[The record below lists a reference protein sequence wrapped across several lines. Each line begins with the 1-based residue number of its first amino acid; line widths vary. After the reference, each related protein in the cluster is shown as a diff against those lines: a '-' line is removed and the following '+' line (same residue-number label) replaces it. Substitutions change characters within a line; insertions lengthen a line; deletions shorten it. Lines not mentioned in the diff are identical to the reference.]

1 MKVRVASAGT
11 GKTTSLVLRYLEL
24 IGCGTPLRR
33 VAGVTFTRAAADE
46 LRQRVGGGLR
56 ELLEKGEYLDYAL
69 HERSRPAFE
78 EARLELDGAT
88 LTTIHGFMSHAL
100 RLVAPTMGLDPDF
113 GGLGEWEARATFEEE
128 WRSLRYLASSAEHG
142 LHAACAL
149 LGSEADD
156 LLLTLFGARSLTE
169 RFSPGDHPTH
179 QALQTLFE
187 AVYKRYEIRLG
198 ASLLPPSEIE
208 RRALKLVRNP
218 KALERL
224 ALRYHTVLVDE
235 FQDVNPL
242 QGEFFERLEGGGLNI
257 EVVGDPKQ
265 SIYGFRNADVG
276 VFRRALEGAL
286 ASDSVLPPLDQT
298 RRHARVITRFL
309 NHMTG
314 TFAAGGLGFGP
325 LEAPEV
331 STVGTQTDVQGRVEL
346 HWMVG
351 DAPVGDLRAAE
362 AAVLSSRLKALHER
376 GHAYGEMAVLA
387 RSYAGLNVIET
398 ALLTAGLPYVLVQ
411 GRGYFERLEV
421 RDLYHALH
429 VGIDASGLSLAAW
442 LRSPF
447 AGLDLADVDRLLL
460 SENPVERLEA
470 DFPEVFGRLE
480 RIRQQVRGTPLDALK
495 FLVRAPFVGGKRYV
509 DFLDA
514 RARENVD
521 ALLFTVAQGPPGEIE
536 ILLDRLE
543 LLSRQA
549 DAGDVPQSGEG
560 ISLLTVHRAKGL
572 EWPVVAVFDMGRG
585 SRAQTQTIYVK
596 HDGAIHCQESGGFE
610 EARKLVKAREEGE
623 SYRLLYVAASRARDV
638 LVMTGSVKGNKAD
651 GWADALCAMNLGP
664 DTKSYTR
671 PDFVLQ
677 THSHHPTR
685 FAPPPVKLEPTPIAP
700 APYIDRHFPRHTHPP
715 VTSPSALKSSLN
727 SDIHPVSHAGFGTLE
742 AHEPLPFSDPDEG
755 ERLPGRATTVG
766 TLVHYAISQNW
777 SARNAQH
784 VENLRAQEVMFPF
797 LPGEQESILDEVRTL
812 LGSYESLLG
821 EALPALEDRTEDHA
835 ELPMALPQDA
845 TVWQGVIDRLY
856 CAGGVWVLEDYK
868 TDYVIAPERYYFQLA
883 VYLKAVQEVRG
894 VTPRVR
900 LVYLREGEVLELT
913 HETLLEAFAGARAQL
928 SKSNGRA

>member
-1 MKVRVASAGT
+1 MRVRVASAGT

-24 IGCGTPLRR
+24 IEGGTPLRR

-56 ELLEKGEYLDYAL
+56 DLLHAGTYLSHPL
-69 HERSRPAFE
+69 HGPSRPAFE

-88 LTTIHGFMSHAL
+88 LTTIHGFMTQAL

-113 GGLGEWEARATFEEE
+113 GGLSEWEARAMFEEE
-128 WRSLRYLASSAEHG
+128 WRSLRYLASNPQHG
-142 LHAACAL
+142 LHAPCAL
-149 LGSEADD
+149 LGDEADE
-156 LLLTLFGARSLTE
+156 LLLTLFGGRSLTE
-169 RFSPGDHPTH
+169 QFAPDEHPTH
-179 QALQTLFE
+179 RALQTLFE

-198 ASLLPPSEIE
+198 ATLLPPGEIE
-208 RRALKLVRNP
+208 RRALKLVRTRR
-218 KALERL
+218 ALERL
-224 ALRYHTVLVDE
+224 AARYHTVLVDE

-242 QGEFFERLEGGGLNI
+242 QGEFFERLEAGGLQV

-276 VFRRALEGAL
+276 VFRRALERAVESG
-286 ASDSVLPPLDQT
+286 SVLPPLAET
-298 RRHARVITRFL
+298 RRHALVITRFL

-331 STVGTQTDVQGRVEL
+331 SVVGRQAEVGGRVEL
-346 HWMVG
+346 HWVVG
-351 DAPVGDLRAAE
+351 EAALGDLRVAE
-362 AAVLSSRLKALHER
+362 ATVLAERLQALFRR
-376 GHAYGEMAVLA
+376 GHAYSDMAVLA
-387 RSYAGLNVIET
+387 RSYAGLGVVEA
-398 ALLTAGLPYVLVQ
+398 ALREAGLPYVLVQ

-429 VGIDASGLSLAAW
+429 VGIEASGLSLAAW

-447 AGLDLADVDRLLL
+447 AGLGLADVDRLLL
-460 SENPVERLEA
+460 AENPLERLEA
-470 DFPEVFGRLE
+470 DFPDILNRLE
-480 RIRQQVRGTPLDALK
+480 RIRQSVRGTPLDALK
-495 FLVRAPFVGGKRYV
+495 FLVRDPFIGGKRYV
-509 DFLDA
+509 DFLET

-521 ALLFTVAQGPPGEIE
+521 ALLFTVAQQPPGEIE

-560 ISLLTVHRAKGL
+560 VALTTVHRAKGL
-572 EWPVVAVFDMGRG
+572 EWPVVAVFDLGRQ
-585 SRAQTQTIYVK
+585 SRPQSQALYIHPET
-596 HDGAIHCQESGGFE
+596 GAMCCRESAGFE
-610 EARKLVKAREEGE
+610 EARKLIKMREEGE

-638 LVMTGSVKGNKAD
+638 LVMTGSVKGGKAD
-651 GWADALCAMNLGP
+651 GWAEALCAMNLGP
-664 DTKSYTR
+664 ETKPYTR

-677 THSHHPTR
+677 THPHRPVRMTPRPSPL
-685 FAPPPVKLEPTPIAP
+685 APQASSP
-700 APYIDRHFPRHTHPP
+700 APYIDRHFPRHAHPP
-715 VTSPSALKSSLN
+715 VTSPSHLKASLQPGL
-727 SDIHPVSHAGFGTLE
+727 DTGLYTGE

-777 SARNAQH
+777 SAGNAQH
-784 VENLRAQEVMFPF
+784 IENLRAQEVMFPF
-797 LPGEQESILDEVRTL
+797 LPDERESILDEVRAL
-812 LGSYESLLG
+812 LGSYENLLG
-821 EALPALEDRTEDHA
+821 TALPGLTERTEDHP
-835 ELPMALPQDA
+835 ELPMALPQGA
-845 TVWQGVIDRLY
+845 TVWQGIIDRLY

-868 TDYVIAPERYYFQLA
+868 TDHDIVPERYHFQLA

-894 VTPRVR
+894 VTPRVQ
-900 LVYLREGEVLELT
+900 LVFLREGRVLEVSHDVL
-913 HETLLEAFAGARAQL
+913 EEAFAGAF
-928 SKSNGRA
+928 